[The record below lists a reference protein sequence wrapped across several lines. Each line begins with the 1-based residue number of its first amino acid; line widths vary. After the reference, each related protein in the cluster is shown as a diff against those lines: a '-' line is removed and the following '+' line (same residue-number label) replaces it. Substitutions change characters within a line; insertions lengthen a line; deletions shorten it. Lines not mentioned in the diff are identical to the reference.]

1 MVHRRHTGDKH
12 GVGQFTRRVWRI
24 TPNAPHGEYVDP
36 DQLPQELS
44 RPAERPE
51 PGWLVSSFEL
61 TRGLD
66 VSDESDTIPGE
77 LFDEFFKKKA

>member
-1 MVHRRHTGDKH
+1 MVHRRHIGDDRH
-12 GVGQFTRRVWRI
+12 SVGHATKRVWRI

-36 DQLPQELS
+36 SQVPAELS

-66 VSDESDTIPGE
+66 VSDECDTLPGD
-77 LFDEFFKKKA
+77 LFDELFTKK